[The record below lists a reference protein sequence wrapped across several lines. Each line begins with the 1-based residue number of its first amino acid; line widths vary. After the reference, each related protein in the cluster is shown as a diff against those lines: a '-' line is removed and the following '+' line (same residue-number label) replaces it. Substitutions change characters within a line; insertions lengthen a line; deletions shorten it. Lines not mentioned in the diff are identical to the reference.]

1 MLDFYVKTRIRFSLR
16 DKELFEIT
24 KVKIMRIDCSYNF
37 FYLQLYNTF
46 YGLGLCLKEKDT
58 QMLLAT
64 PDYSTHQVCWHLL
77 KEGQEIRGSKPAKK
91 DNTKGILW
99 TETVSDIEDLTQV
112 VIS

>member
-1 MLDFYVKTRIRFSLR
+1 
-16 DKELFEIT
+16 
-24 KVKIMRIDCSYNF
+24 
-37 FYLQLYNTF
+37 
-46 YGLGLCLKEKDT
+46 
-58 QMLLAT
+58 MLLAT

-99 TETVSDIEDLTQV
+99 TENVSDIEDLTPV